1 MVPKKSAAVW
11 QQAIDALRL
20 HDRSNCTL
28 RAACFSCA
36 TNVKVAKNLALFLC
50 SNILTPV
57 LRRLVHPLLFVL
69 LPCEKACAVHF
80 PQHPCGN
87 PFPSGLPGLQ
97 RFCSTCKY
105 LVKACQA
112 LHPTVWTAQAAQ
124 ESRLCCCT
132 GMLWL
137 LQRQRRA
144 CARATRGLVFQ
155 SQPSPPSHGALF
167 AFYSVVSVSQPP
179 AGCFFE
185 LIFHLWPIDAQVPAH
200 EPSRPERR
208 PHSAT
213 AAGTSFALAVTPTR
227 LFTLHL
233 FLQADSFVFLAQP
246 PPLPLLPSLPAK
258 WVCRDNLL
266 PMVRHRVVL
275 SSTRCPSRAAPGF
288 VVFPNRFAQIQAC
301 PLWRIEGAGPQQLHV
316 CGCAGSTCRLDSR

>member
-1 MVPKKSAAVW
+1 
-11 QQAIDALRL
+11 
-20 HDRSNCTL
+20 
-28 RAACFSCA
+28 
-36 TNVKVAKNLALFLC
+36 
-50 SNILTPV
+50 
-57 LRRLVHPLLFVL
+57 
-69 LPCEKACAVHF
+69 
-80 PQHPCGN
+80 
-87 PFPSGLPGLQ
+87 
-97 RFCSTCKY
+97 
-105 LVKACQA
+105 
-112 LHPTVWTAQAAQ
+112 
-124 ESRLCCCT
+124 
-132 GMLWL
+132 MLWL

-233 FLQADSFVFLAQP
+233 FLQADSFCKRLRQFNKMFSSYLFYRQLNTQFVEKWPIFL
-246 PPLPLLPSLPAK
+246 
-258 WVCRDNLL
+258 
-266 PMVRHRVVL
+266 
-275 SSTRCPSRAAPGF
+275 
-288 VVFPNRFAQIQAC
+288 
-301 PLWRIEGAGPQQLHV
+301 
-316 CGCAGSTCRLDSR
+316 